1 MAAIYSFTYQVI
13 SSKLYVSLVTADNNK
28 FLHCIPK
35 EPWKEFLT
43 PLHSEH
49 STARSWRNFDQNFHS
64 SIVSTKLNQVHFEW
78 AQEKPDNFI
87 NVIKLEAACNNLI

>member
-1 MAAIYSFTYQVI
+1 MKRIPNTTSFRTEYNK
-13 SSKLYVSLVTADNNK
+13 KLEK
-28 FLHCIPK
+28 FWPK
-35 EPWKEFLT
+35 MYAQLWLY
-43 PLHSEH
+43 
-49 STARSWRNFDQNFHS
+49 FHS